1 MLRFF
6 LKTTTEATTT
16 MMIAA
21 AISTIGRLLVDAGF
35 PLEEI
40 GSVVEV
46 VVGEGYGD
54 AGGFSV

>member
-1 MLRFF
+1 
-6 LKTTTEATTT
+6 

-21 AISTIGRLLVDAGF
+21 AISTINRLSADASF

-40 GSVVEV
+40 GSPVEV
-46 VVGEGYGD
+46 VVGEGDGD